1 MASADRAPGDR
12 RMNSAVAPGRMLP
25 TLTGL
30 RGFAALAVLF
40 YHIRGAMTG
49 FLPDRVIAML
59 AQGYLAVDLFFVL
72 SGFVLWWTYGA
83 EFRDQGIRAA
93 PRFIVRRFARIFP
106 LHLAILSAMLLFA
119 LALLVSGRDPG
130 AHYSFTAL
138 PAHYLLVQNWGFGNG
153 LTWNDPAWSIST
165 EWAAYLLLAIAGGWL
180 TRLPRGAWS
189 FPSLI
194 IAMAA
199 GLGWWFAAT
208 GRASIGDDIPAT
220 GLLRCLVE
228 FGIGIL
234 LCQWWTAQREA
245 PRGTAI
251 IYGTALG
258 LVGAAALLFGVA
270 GSQPA
275 AVPLIMTAVVIL
287 ALQAST
293 APRPFLSGRIAQW
306 LGDISYAVYL
316 SHFFLWILFK
326 LFFVDDP
333 MLVHPIKILAF
344 ILLTLAASHLLHIAL
359 EVPGRRIAQRAG
371 DRLLAAPRTI
381 FAAGRS
387 ET

>member
-1 MASADRAPGDR
+1 MPRQ
-12 RMNSAVAPGRMLP
+12 MLP

-30 RGFAALAVLF
+30 RGFAALMVLL
-40 YHIRGAMTG
+40 YHIRSAMGG
-49 FLPDRVIAML
+49 FLPERVIAVL
-59 AQGYLAVDLFFVL
+59 AEGYLAVDLFFVL
-72 SGFVLWWTYGA
+72 SGFVLWWTYGT

-106 LHLAILSAMLLFA
+106 LHIAILSAMLLFA
-119 LALLVSGRDPG
+119 LALLVSGREPG
-130 AHYSFTAL
+130 AHYSFAQL
-138 PAHYLLVQNWGFGNG
+138 PAHYLLVQNWGFSNG

-180 TRLPRGAWS
+180 AQLRIGAWS
-189 FPSLI
+189 FPLVVVT
-194 IAMAA
+194 MAA
-199 GLGWWFAAT
+199 GLGWWFASA
-208 GRASIGDDIPAT
+208 GRISIGNDIPVT

-234 LCQWWTAQREA
+234 LCQWWTAQRERRHA
-245 PRGTAI
+245 ATI
-251 IYGTALG
+251 IYGTTLA
-258 LVGAAALLFGVA
+258 LVGAGALLLIFA
-270 GSQPA
+270 QSQPA
-275 AVPLIMTAVVIL
+275 AVPLIMTAIVIL

-293 APRPFLSGRIAQW
+293 AARPLLSGRIAQW

-326 LFFVDDP
+326 LFFVADP
-333 MLVHPIKILAF
+333 ARVHPAGILAF
-344 ILLTLAASHLLHIAL
+344 ILLTLAVSHLLHIGL

-371 DRLLAAPRTI
+371 DRLLAAPRTV

>member
-1 MASADRAPGDR
+1 MSR
-12 RMNSAVAPGRMLP
+12 AVAPGQMLP

-30 RGFAALAVLF
+30 RGFAALMVLF
-40 YHIRGAMTG
+40 YHIRSGMTG
-49 FLPDRVIAML
+49 FLADEAISVL

-72 SGFVLWWTYGA
+72 SGFVLWWTYGG
-83 EFRDQGIRAA
+83 EFRDRGVRAA
-93 PRFIVRRFARIFP
+93 PHFIVRRFARIFP
-106 LHLAILSAMLLFA
+106 LHIAILSAMALFA
-119 LALLVSGRDPG
+119 AALIVSGRDPG
-130 AHYSFTAL
+130 DHYSFAEL
-138 PAHYLLVQNWGFGNG
+138 PAHYLLVQNWGFGDR
-153 LTWNDPAWSIST
+153 LAWNDPAWSIST
-165 EWAAYLLLAIAGGWL
+165 EWAAYLLLAGIGGWL

-189 FPSLI
+189 FPLLVV
-194 IAMAA
+194 AMAA
-199 GLGWWFAAT
+199 SLGWWFGST

-234 LCQWWTAQREA
+234 LCQWWTAQRER
-245 PRGTAI
+245 PHGTAI
-251 IYGTALG
+251 IHATALG
-258 LVGAAALLFGVA
+258 LAGVAALLLVVA

-293 APRPFLSGRIAQW
+293 ARQPLLSGRIAQW

-316 SHFFLWILFK
+316 SHFFLWTLFK

-333 MLVHPIKILAF
+333 AMVDPVRILAF
-344 ILLTLAASHLLHIAL
+344 ILLTLAASHLLHVVL
-359 EVPGRRIAQRAG
+359 EVPARRIAQRAG
-371 DRLLAAPRTI
+371 DRLLAAPHAI
-381 FAAGRS
+381 FTAGRS

>member
-1 MASADRAPGDR
+1 MSR
-12 RMNSAVAPGRMLP
+12 AVAPGQMLP

-30 RGFAALAVLF
+30 RGFAALMVLF
-40 YHIRGAMTG
+40 YHIRSGMTC
-49 FLPDRVIAML
+49 FLADEAISVL

-72 SGFVLWWTYGA
+72 SGFVLWWTYGG
-83 EFRDQGIRAA
+83 EFRDRGVRAA
-93 PRFIVRRFARIFP
+93 PHFIVRRFARIFP
-106 LHLAILSAMLLFA
+106 LHIAILSAMALFA
-119 LALLVSGRDPG
+119 AALIVSGRDPG
-130 AHYSFTAL
+130 DHYSFAEL
-138 PAHYLLVQNWGFGNG
+138 PAHYLLVQNWGFGDR
-153 LTWNDPAWSIST
+153 LAWNDPAWSIST
-165 EWAAYLLLAIAGGWL
+165 EWAAYLLLAGIGGWL

-189 FPSLI
+189 FPLLVV
-194 IAMAA
+194 AMAA
-199 GLGWWFAAT
+199 SLGWWFGST

-234 LCQWWTAQREA
+234 LCQWWTAQRER
-245 PRGTAI
+245 PHGTAI
-251 IYGTALG
+251 IHATALG
-258 LVGAAALLFGVA
+258 LAGVAALLLVVA

-293 APRPFLSGRIAQW
+293 ARQPLLSGRIAQW

-333 MLVHPIKILAF
+333 AMVDPVRILAF
-344 ILLTLAASHLLHIAL
+344 ILLTLAASHLLHVVL
-359 EVPGRRIAQRAG
+359 EVPARRIAQRAG
-371 DRLLAAPRTI
+371 DRLLAAPHAI
-381 FAAGRS
+381 FTAGRS

>member
-1 MASADRAPGDR
+1 
-12 RMNSAVAPGRMLP
+12 MNGAVTPGRMLP

-30 RGFAALAVLF
+30 RGLAALMVLF
-40 YHIRGAMTG
+40 YHIRSGMTG
-49 FLPDRVIAML
+49 FLPDRAISVL

-72 SGFVLWWTYGA
+72 SGFVLWWTYGG
-83 EFRDQGIRAA
+83 EFRDRGIRAA
-93 PRFIVRRFARIFP
+93 PHFIVRRFARIFP
-106 LHLAILSAMLLFA
+106 LHIAILSAMVLFA
-119 LALLVSGRDPG
+119 AALIVSGRDPG
-130 AHYSFTAL
+130 DHYGLAEL
-138 PAHYLLVQNWGFGNG
+138 PAHYLLVQNWGFGDR
-153 LTWNDPAWSIST
+153 LAWNDPAWSIST
-165 EWAAYLLLAIAGGWL
+165 EWAAYLLLAGLGGWL
-180 TRLPRGAWS
+180 TRLPHGAWS
-189 FPSLI
+189 FPLLV

-228 FGIGIL
+228 FGIGVL
-234 LCQWWTAQREA
+234 LCQWWTAQREQ
-245 PRGTAI
+245 PRGAAVIHGTAI
-251 IYGTALG
+251 G
-258 LVGAAALLFGVA
+258 LAGAAALLFGAA

-275 AVPLIMTAVVIL
+275 AVPLIMAAVVIV

-333 MLVHPIKILAF
+333 AMVHPATILGF

-359 EVPGRRIAQRAG
+359 EVPARRIAQRAG
-371 DRLLAAPRTI
+371 DRLLAAPRTL
-381 FAAGRS
+381 FTAGRS

>member
-1 MASADRAPGDR
+1 
-12 RMNSAVAPGRMLP
+12 MNPAAALPRQMLP

-30 RGFAALAVLF
+30 RGFAALMVLL
-40 YHIRGAMTG
+40 YHIRSAMGG
-49 FLPDRVIAML
+49 FLPDRVIAVL
-59 AQGYLAVDLFFVL
+59 GEGYLAVDLFFVL

-93 PRFIVRRFARIFP
+93 PRFIIRRFARIFP

-119 LALLVSGRDPG
+119 VALLVSGRDPG
-130 AHYSFTAL
+130 AHYSFAEL

-165 EWAAYLLLAIAGGWL
+165 EWAAYLLLAVAGSWL
-180 TRLPRGAWS
+180 TRLRIGAWS
-189 FPSLI
+189 FPVLI
-194 IAMAA
+194 LVMAA
-199 GLGWWFAAT
+199 TLGWWFAAT
-208 GRASIGDDIPAT
+208 GRTSIGNDIPAT

-228 FGIGIL
+228 FGMGII
-234 LCQWWTAQREA
+234 LCQWWTAQREQSHGA
-245 PRGTAI
+245 AI

-258 LVGAAALLFGVA
+258 FAGIGALLLAAAA
-270 GSQPA
+270 QPA
-275 AVPLIMTAVVIL
+275 AIPLIMTAIVIL
-287 ALQAST
+287 ALQASA
-293 APRPFLSGRIAQW
+293 APRPLLSGRIAQW

-333 MLVHPIKILAF
+333 AMVHPVKILAF

-371 DRLLAAPRTI
+371 DRLLAARLPV
-381 FAAGRS
+381 FAAGRG

>member
-1 MASADRAPGDR
+1 MTA
-12 RMNSAVAPGRMLP
+12 AVAPGQMLP

-40 YHIRGAMTG
+40 YHIRGGMTG
-49 FLPDRVIAML
+49 FLPDRVISVL

-72 SGFVLWWTYGA
+72 SGFVLWWTYGN
-83 EFRDQGIRAA
+83 EFRDRGIGAA
-93 PRFIVRRFARIFP
+93 PHFIVRRFARIFP
-106 LHLAILSAMLLFA
+106 LHLAVLSAMLLFA
-119 LALLVSGRDPG
+119 AALLLSGRDPG
-130 AHYSFTAL
+130 EHYSFADL
-138 PAHYLLVQNWGFGNG
+138 PAHYLLVQNWGFSDR
-153 LTWNDPAWSIST
+153 LAWNDPAWSIST
-165 EWAAYLLLAIAGGWL
+165 EWAAYLLLAITGGWL
-180 TRLPRGAWS
+180 ARLPSGAWS
-189 FPSLI
+189 FPLLA

-199 GLGWWFAAT
+199 ALGWWFAAT

-220 GLLRCLVE
+220 GLVRCLVE

-234 LCQWWTAQREA
+234 LCKWWTARREG
-245 PRGTAI
+245 PRGPAI

-258 LVGAAALLFGVA
+258 LGGAAVLLFGVA

-287 ALQAST
+287 GLQASI
-293 APRPFLSGRIAQW
+293 ARRPLLSGRVAQW

-333 MLVHPIKILAF
+333 ARVHPAMILAF
-344 ILLTLAASHLLHIAL
+344 TLLTLAASHFLHIAF
-359 EVPGRRIAQRAG
+359 EVPGRRLAQRAG
-371 DRLLAAPRTI
+371 DHLLAAPRSI

-387 ET
+387 KS

>member
-1 MASADRAPGDR
+1 MTAAVTPGQ
-12 RMNSAVAPGRMLP
+12 MLP

-40 YHIRGAMTG
+40 YHIRSGMTG
-49 FLPDRVIAML
+49 FLPDGVISVL

-72 SGFVLWWTYGA
+72 SGFVLWWTYGK
-83 EFRDQGIRAA
+83 EFRDRGMRAA
-93 PRFIVRRFARIFP
+93 PHFIVRRFARIFP
-106 LHLAILSAMLLFA
+106 LHLAVLSAMLLFA
-119 LALLVSGRDPG
+119 AALLVSGRDPG
-130 AHYSFTAL
+130 EHYSFAEL
-138 PAHYLLVQNWGFGNG
+138 PAHYLLVQNWGFSDR
-153 LTWNDPAWSIST
+153 LSWNDPAWSIST
-165 EWAAYLLLAIAGGWL
+165 EWAAYLLLAITGGWL

-189 FPSLI
+189 FPLLA

-199 GLGWWFAAT
+199 ALGWWFAAT

-234 LCQWWTAQREA
+234 LCLWWTAQRES
-245 PRGTAI
+245 PNGTAI

-258 LVGAAALLFGVA
+258 LAGAAALLFGAA

-275 AVPLIMTAVVIL
+275 AVPLIITAVVIL
-287 ALQAST
+287 ALQASV
-293 APRPFLSGRIAQW
+293 ARRPLLSGRITQW

-333 MLVHPIKILAF
+333 ARIEPTMILAF
-344 ILLTLAASHLLHIAL
+344 TLLTLAASHLLHIAL

-371 DRLLAAPRTI
+371 DHLLAAPRTI

-387 ET
+387 KS

>member
-1 MASADRAPGDR
+1 MSA
-12 RMNSAVAPGRMLP
+12 AVMPGRMLP

-30 RGFAALAVLF
+30 RGFAALMVLF
-40 YHIRGAMTG
+40 YHIRGGMTG
-49 FLPDRVIAML
+49 FLPAHAIAVL

-72 SGFVLWWTYGA
+72 SGFVLWWTYGS
-83 EFRDQGIRAA
+83 EFRDRGVRAA
-93 PRFIVRRFARIFP
+93 PHFIVRRFARIFP
-106 LHLAILSAMLLFA
+106 LHMAILSAMVLFA
-119 LALLVSGRDPG
+119 AALIVSGRDPG
-130 AHYSFTAL
+130 EHYSFAEL
-138 PAHYLLVQNWGFGNG
+138 PAHYLLVQNWGFGDR
-153 LTWNDPAWSIST
+153 LAWNDPAWSIST
-165 EWAAYLLLAIAGGWL
+165 EWAAYLLLAGAGGWL

-189 FPSLI
+189 FPLLA

-234 LCQWWTAQREA
+234 LCQWWTAQREK
-245 PRGTAI
+245 PRGATI
-251 IYGTALG
+251 IHATALG
-258 LVGAAALLFGVA
+258 LAAVATLFFGVA

-275 AVPLIMTAVVIL
+275 AVPLIMTCIVIL

-293 APRPFLSGRIAQW
+293 APRPLLSGRIAQW

-333 MLVHPIKILAF
+333 AMVHPAKISAF

-359 EVPGRRIAQRAG
+359 EVPARRIAQRAG
-371 DRLLAAPRTI
+371 DRLLAAPRTL
-381 FAAGRS
+381 FAADRS

>member
-1 MASADRAPGDR
+1 MTAALAPGQ
-12 RMNSAVAPGRMLP
+12 MLP

-40 YHIRGAMTG
+40 YHIRGGMTG
-49 FLPDRVIAML
+49 FLPDRVISVL

-72 SGFVLWWTYGA
+72 SGFVLWWTYGK
-83 EFRDQGIRAA
+83 EFRDRGVRAA
-93 PRFIVRRFARIFP
+93 PHFIVRRFARIFP
-106 LHLAILSAMLLFA
+106 LHLAVLSAMMLFA
-119 LALLVSGRDPG
+119 AALIVSGRDPG
-130 AHYSFTAL
+130 EHYSFAEL
-138 PAHYLLVQNWGFGNG
+138 PAHYLLVQNWGFSDR
-153 LTWNDPAWSIST
+153 LAWNDPAWSIST

-189 FPSLI
+189 FPLLI
-194 IAMAA
+194 IAMAG

-220 GLLRCLVE
+220 GLVRCIVE

-234 LCQWWTAQREA
+234 LCIWWTAQRERSHGA
-245 PRGTAI
+245 AI
-251 IYGTALG
+251 IYATALG
-258 LVGAAALLFGVA
+258 LISAAAVLFGVV

-293 APRPFLSGRIAQW
+293 APRPLLSGRIAIW

-333 MLVHPIKILAF
+333 ERVDPTMILAF
-344 ILLTLAASHLLHIAL
+344 TLMTLAAAHFLHIAL
-359 EVPGRRIAQRAG
+359 EVPGRRIAQRVG

-381 FAAGRS
+381 VAAGHS
-387 ET
+387 ES